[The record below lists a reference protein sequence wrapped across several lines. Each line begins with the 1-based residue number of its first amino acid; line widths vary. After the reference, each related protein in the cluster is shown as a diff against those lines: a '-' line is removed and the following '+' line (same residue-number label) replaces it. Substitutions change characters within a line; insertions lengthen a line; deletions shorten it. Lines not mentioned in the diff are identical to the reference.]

1 MKKFIKYWVPPIL
14 WMAFMFPVGNK
25 VFASPWLYRLV
36 YWLGP
41 KIVPGIGFDTLGTIY
56 IVIRKTMH
64 VMEYAILA
72 YLLYRAF
79 RRGRPRRWSFRW
91 AAQAASIAVPFGFL
105 DEYLQSFVPNRR
117 GSPLDWG
124 IDSAGII
131 LALAAVGLRNGTGN
145 KSEAGPVNPNFNDK
159 GLWLKRLFD
168 IALSSFGIII
178 SSPLWVLFGFLVWVQ
193 DRGPVFYTQERVGK
207 DGRIFRAFK
216 FRSMIKDA
224 EREAGPVQAVEN
236 DPRVTKIGRIL
247 RATAMDE
254 LPQIWNI
261 LKGDMSFVGPRA
273 LRPAEKEVHG
283 DGTSVSISE
292 IPGYGER
299 YRVRPGL
306 TGLAQVYL
314 PGEAPRH
321 KKFEYD
327 LLYIETRSF
336 GLDLKT
342 IFLSFWITFRGK
354 WESREKKV

>member
-1 MKKFIKYWVPPIL
+1 VKKLIKYWLPPIL

-25 VFASPWLYRLV
+25 AFSSPWLYQFIYR
-36 YWLGP
+36 LGP
-41 KIVPGIGFDTLGTIY
+41 KIFPGISFDTLGMIY
-56 IVIRKTMH
+56 IIIRKTMH
-64 VMEYAILA
+64 FIEYAILA
-72 YLLYRAF
+72 FLLYRAF
-79 RRGRPRRWSFRW
+79 RGTQKRRWSLSW
-91 AAQAASIAVPFGFL
+91 AIQAAVIAVPFGFL

-124 IDSAGII
+124 IDSAGVI
-131 LALAAVGLRNGTGN
+131 LALAALGLRNGTDK
-145 KSEAGPVNPNFNDK
+145 KSGTESENLNFNGK

-168 IALSSFGIII
+168 IALSSFGILL
-178 SSPLWVLFGFLVWVQ
+178 SSPLWLLFGFLVWIQ
-193 DRGPVFYTQERVGK
+193 DRSPVFYTQERVGK

-224 EREAGPVQAVEN
+224 EKEAGPVQAVAN

-254 LPQIWNI
+254 LPQLWNI
-261 LKGDMSFVGPRA
+261 FKGDMSFVGPRA

-283 DGTSVSISE
+283 DGSSLAISE
-292 IPGYGER
+292 IPGYEER
-299 YRVRPGL
+299 HKVRPGL

-314 PGEAPRH
+314 PGDAPRI

-327 LLYIETRSF
+327 LRYIETRSF